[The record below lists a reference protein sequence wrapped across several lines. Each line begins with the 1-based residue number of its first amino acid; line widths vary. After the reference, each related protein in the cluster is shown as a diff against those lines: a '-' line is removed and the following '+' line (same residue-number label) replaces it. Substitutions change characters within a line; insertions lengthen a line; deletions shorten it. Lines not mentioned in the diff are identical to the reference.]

1 VILVIGGTGFI
12 GRNLLLSLHASGLKA
27 ITASRIPNHVF
38 LNAYMPSVEAISM
51 CDLYAA
57 PELVLPKCSAV
68 IWLAGGAGPGQNA
81 QEPWLEMGET
91 VQPVVQMAHAV
102 IEHQPHAHFVF
113 LSSGGTVYGN
123 PEVCPVHENVPLRP
137 ISAYGF
143 GKVMSEQALSLLSE
157 TVGLRLS
164 VLRPANPVGRWQT
177 GDRQGLIAVILN
189 AIDQNRPVIRL
200 GEGTAVRDYFDV
212 GDLCAAIIAVIDQPR
227 KSIGATYNVGSGI
240 GYSINEIIDLVG
252 KVVGKRVEVEDRPAR
267 AQDVRNIVLDCTRI
281 RSALGWHA
289 ETPLV
294 DTIQALVTS
303 RQFDQLP

>member
-1 VILVIGGTGFI
+1 
-12 GRNLLLSLHASGLKA
+12 
-27 ITASRIPNHVF
+27 
-38 LNAYMPSVEAISM
+38 
-51 CDLYAA
+51 
-57 PELVLPKCSAV
+57 
-68 IWLAGGAGPGQNA
+68 
-81 QEPWLEMGET
+81 
-91 VQPVVQMAHAV
+91 
-102 IEHQPHAHFVF
+102 
-113 LSSGGTVYGN
+113 
-123 PEVCPVHENVPLRP
+123 
-137 ISAYGF
+137 
-143 GKVMSEQALSLLSE
+143 MSEQALSLLSE

-227 KSIGATYNVGSGI
+227 ISIGATYNVGSGI
-240 GYSINEIIDLVG
+240 GQSINEIIDLVG

-294 DTIQALVTS
+294 NTVQALVTS